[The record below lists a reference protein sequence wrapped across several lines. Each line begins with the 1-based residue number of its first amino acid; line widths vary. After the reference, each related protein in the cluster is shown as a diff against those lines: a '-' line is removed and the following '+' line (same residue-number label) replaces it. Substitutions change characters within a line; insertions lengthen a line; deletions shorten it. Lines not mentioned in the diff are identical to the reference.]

1 MIATK
6 PQSPAREP
14 SVDSPTAPPGVLQ
27 GGPAPARTLDLESL
41 KGEGAEPLLVVRAG
55 ELWLGLPAH
64 VVDQLHPAPVMTPVP
79 LAPNHV
85 MGLAILRGEVIPV
98 LDLERFL
105 EIEEG
110 PAGASAQDQWLQ
122 GTSARRVAVVSAGGM
137 QAGLLCGEV
146 RGIVPVRAPSQP
158 GLKVAR
164 GRRLEKVASGEIST
178 EHGVLVVLDPIKLLD
193 EARVKP

>member
-1 MIATK
+1 MVTTK
-6 PQSPAREP
+6 TQSPAREP
-14 SVDSPTAPPGVLQ
+14 SAESQ
-27 GGPAPARTLDLESL
+27 PARALDLESL

-64 VVDQLHPAPVMTPVP
+64 VVDQLHPVPPMTPVP
-79 LAPNHV
+79 LAPAHV
-85 MGLAILRGEVIPV
+85 LGLAILRGEVTPV

-105 EIEEG
+105 ELEEA
-110 PAGASAQDQWLQ
+110 PAAATQDQWL
-122 GTSARRVAVVSAGGM
+122 GGAAARRVAVISAGGM
-137 QAGLLCGEV
+137 QAGLLCNEV

-164 GRRLEKVASGEIST
+164 GRRLEKVASGELST
-178 EHGVLVVLDPIKLLD
+178 EGGVLVVLDPARLLD